1 MKNASES
8 TGLAQM
14 AIAMTL
20 SGTVG
25 VFVLESG
32 QNAWNVVFFRCVFGA
47 LGLLAYCLARGLL
60 RPGIFTRRTLA
71 WAMAAGVAIVLNW
84 VLLFSAYR
92 WASISL
98 STAVYN
104 FQPFF
109 LIALG
114 ALFLGERPTLSKLGW
129 SVLAFG
135 GLVLVLRI
143 EPAELAQAG
152 GYIHGLSMALG
163 AGALYAITSII
174 VKRLKHIAPHVLAL
188 VQVSLGAVLLLPMV
202 DFHALPA
209 APVQWGYLAG
219 IGLVHTSLTYILLYS
234 AIQKLP
240 TTSTAALAFIYPAVA
255 ILLDYIVYGQQ
266 LAGSQIAG
274 VSLIFLAAAAVSLN
288 WGFGFSRSTFA
299 RTVSVSPHQPSSPTA
314 PTRNIDVS
322 PCCPTVSPCPASRP
336 GHHHRAAG

>member
-1 MKNASES
+1 MKPNSERG
-8 TGLAQM
+8 GLVQM
-14 AIAMTL
+14 AVAMTI

-32 QNAWNVVFFRCVFGA
+32 QTAWNVVFFRCVFGA
-47 LGLLAYCLARGLL
+47 VGLLVYCLARGLL
-60 RPGIFTRRTLA
+60 RPGIFTRRTLL
-71 WAMAAGVAIVLNW
+71 WAMAAGIAIVLNW

-114 ALFLGERPTLSKLGW
+114 AIFLGERPTPGKLGW

-152 GYIHGLSMALG
+152 GYLYGLSLALG
-163 AGALYAITSII
+163 AGALYAVTAVI

-188 VQVSLGAVLLLPMV
+188 VQVALGAV
-202 DFHALPA
+202 
-209 APVQWGYLAG
+209 
-219 IGLVHTSLTYILLYS
+219 
-234 AIQKLP
+234 
-240 TTSTAALAFIYPAVA
+240 
-255 ILLDYIVYGQQ
+255 
-266 LAGSQIAG
+266 
-274 VSLIFLAAAAVSLN
+274 
-288 WGFGFSRSTFA
+288 
-299 RTVSVSPHQPSSPTA
+299 
-314 PTRNIDVS
+314 
-322 PCCPTVSPCPASRP
+322 
-336 GHHHRAAG
+336 

>member
-1 MKNASES
+1 MKTSNDSA
-8 TGLAQM
+8 GVVQM
-14 AIAMTL
+14 ALAMTI

-32 QNAWNVVFFRCVFGA
+32 QTAWNVVFFRCVFGA
-47 LGLLAYCLARGLL
+47 LGLLAYCLARGML
-60 RPGIFTRRTLA
+60 RPGIFTRATLA

-114 ALFLGERPTLSKLGW
+114 AVFLGERPTWGKLGW

-135 GLVLVLRI
+135 GLLLVLRI

-152 GYIHGLSMALG
+152 GYLYGLGLALG
-163 AGALYAITSII
+163 AGALYAVTSII

-188 VQVSLGAVLLLPMV
+188 VQVSLGVLLLLPMV
-202 DFHALPA
+202 DFNALPA
-209 APVQWGYLAG
+209 TSPQWGYLVA
-219 IGLVHTSLTYILLYS
+219 IGLLHTSLTYILLYS

-240 TTSTAALAFIYPAVA
+240 TTSIAALAFIYPVVA
-255 ILLDYIVYGQQ
+255 ILLDYVVYGQR
-266 LAGSQIAG
+266 LAWSQIAG
-274 VSLIFLAAAAVSLN
+274 ISLIFLAAAAVSLN
-288 WGFGFSRSTFA
+288 WQFRIPGINGRLM
-299 RTVSVSPHQPSSPTA
+299 RTQAKRKAQPGA
-314 PTRNIDVS
+314 
-322 PCCPTVSPCPASRP
+322 
-336 GHHHRAAG
+336 